1 MKANGMNDKIK
12 RLVNGRAPALLR
24 HVASL
29 VVVLAVGAFT
39 IGMLWSDVLATEEKA
54 ADNSKRVKVIEES
67 INEVTTQQRL
77 LLQSSE
83 TDRAH
88 SKEFRDKTA
97 RTLER
102 ILERLPRQD
111 RPLR

>member
-1 MKANGMNDKIK
+1 MNDKIK
-12 RLVNGRAPALLR
+12 QFVNGGAPALLR
-24 HVASL
+24 HIAYL
-29 VVVLAVGAFT
+29 AGVLAVGAFT
-39 IGMLWSDVLATEEKA
+39 VGMLWSDVLATEKKA
-54 ADNSKRVKVIEES
+54 NDNSERVQAIEQS
-67 INEVTTQQRL
+67 ISQVTTQQRL
-77 LLQSSE
+77 LMQSSE

>member
-1 MKANGMNDKIK
+1 MNDKMK
-12 RLVNGRAPALLR
+12 QFVNGGAPALLR
-24 HVASL
+24 HIAYL
-29 VVVLAVGAFT
+29 AGVLAIGAFT
-39 IGMLWSDVLATEEKA
+39 VGMLWSDVLATEEKTN
-54 ADNSKRVKVIEES
+54 DNSKRVQAIEKS
-67 INEVTTQQRL
+67 INQVTTQQQL
-77 LLQSSE
+77 LIQSSK

-111 RPLR
+111 RVPR